1 VKPNITAIE
10 KLIDNKFNGNK
21 AEFARVIG
29 VERSQ
34 ISKIINHGSGGGS
47 LFFGGLLAYCEK
59 EGLDFK
65 NYVVLEISH

>member
-1 VKPNITAIE
+1 MILKPNITAIE

-34 ISKIINHGSGGGS
+34 ISKIINHGLGGGS
-47 LFFGGLLAYCEK
+47 LFFGGLLSYCEK
-59 EGLDFK
+59 EGLNFK
-65 NYVVLEISH
+65 EFIVLE

>member
-1 VKPNITAIE
+1 MVLKPNITAIE

-34 ISKIINHGSGGGS
+34 ISKIINHGLGGGS
-47 LFFGGLLAYCEK
+47 LFFGGLLSYCEK
-59 EGLDFK
+59 EGLNFK
-65 NYVVLEISH
+65 EFIVLE